1 MLKFWVDMLSHKNCF
16 MLFARELSYPKG
28 NLFLHSIIL
37 DSSPRIDVAELQD
50 SQSFEVKGKFNTMN
64 LTPATLYQVSF
75 TLMMKD
81 EAQNGWEDPVN
92 LKLFLPN
99 ETSEVR
105 KEYLNK
111 RPKNQWIEILVGT
124 FTTTYMDSGDI
135 EFSMYEFDIN
145 QHIKEQFDIVNS
157 HVCWHKHIGKALLR
171 RCEMDNTLT
180 SYCCIGDG
188 LIGKY
193 SFSCEFGLEGRQE
206 MQNTAEDCQ

>member
-1 MLKFWVDMLSHKNCF
+1 

-28 NLFLHSIIL
+28 TWFLHSMTH
-37 DSSPRIDVAELQD
+37 DSLPQVDVAELQD

-64 LTPATLYQVSF
+64 LTPASLYQVSF

-81 EAQNGWEDPVN
+81 EAENGWEEPVN

-111 RPKNQWIEILVGT
+111 KVKNQWVEILVGT

-135 EFSMYEFDIN
+135 EFSMYDFGKRVKKGLVILGAV
-145 QHIKEQFDIVNS
+145 IKPF
-157 HVCWHKHIGKALLR
+157 
-171 RCEMDNTLT
+171 
-180 SYCCIGDG
+180 
-188 LIGKY
+188 
-193 SFSCEFGLEGRQE
+193 SFR
-206 MQNTAEDCQ
+206 

>member
-1 MLKFWVDMLSHKNCF
+1 MAHEVTQTRVKLPIHNYESILEEAVSHIDSSSSIDKLYDQLYSGIFLNQMKKKFWVDKLSHKNCF

-28 NLFLHSIIL
+28 TWFLHSMTH
-37 DSSPRIDVAELQD
+37 DSLPRVDVAELQD

-64 LTPATLYQVSF
+64 LTPASLYQVSF

-81 EAQNGWEDPVN
+81 EAENGWEEPVN

-111 RPKNQWIEILVGT
+111 KVKNQWVEILVGT

-135 EFSMYEFDIN
+135 EFSMYDFGKRVKKGLVILGAV
-145 QHIKEQFDIVNS
+145 IKPF
-157 HVCWHKHIGKALLR
+157 
-171 RCEMDNTLT
+171 
-180 SYCCIGDG
+180 
-188 LIGKY
+188 
-193 SFSCEFGLEGRQE
+193 SFR
-206 MQNTAEDCQ
+206 

>member
-1 MLKFWVDMLSHKNCF
+1 MAHDVSQTKVKLPHNYESILGEADSQVDKSSSIDKLYDQLYS
-16 MLFARELSYPKG
+16 G
-28 NLFLHSIIL
+28 VFLN
-37 DSSPRIDVAELQD
+37 QMKKD

-135 EFSMYEFDIN
+135 EFSMYEFGKRLKKGIVILGAV
-145 QHIKEQFDIVNS
+145 IKPF
-157 HVCWHKHIGKALLR
+157 
-171 RCEMDNTLT
+171 
-180 SYCCIGDG
+180 
-188 LIGKY
+188 
-193 SFSCEFGLEGRQE
+193 SFR
-206 MQNTAEDCQ
+206 